1 MIEIVYD
8 SLIRCNINPNNDLL
22 QTFKITSSEFVIKS
36 KYLENKT
43 VEFFERIFP
52 KKNMFTNIYYWQD
65 GIRHETDL
73 LIKYDDKIFII
84 ESKSGNLPDYALQ
97 TGKTALK
104 QRLKELMDKSAEQAI
119 AAKNYIIVQKNAKFW
134 DMNKQN
140 ILLEMK

>member
-1 MIEIVYD
+1 MNVYFQKKICLQI
-8 SLIRCNINPNNDLL
+8 SIRN
-22 QTFKITSSEFVIKS
+22 
-36 KYLENKT
+36 
-43 VEFFERIFP
+43 
-52 KKNMFTNIYYWQD
+52 WQD

-140 ILLEMK
+140 ILLEINSSYNMIFIL